1 MNARA
6 AAGGDTGTA
15 ACWWRPPEA
24 TGKPRRLADL
34 AQAGEGPPGIYG
46 VAAMDDR
53 RHRGLSHAGPYLF
66 LKTGRS
72 DYMKEQH
79 RPSLLERIY
88 SWENLLDAYHEA
100 AKEKWYRDDVA
111 AFSANLE
118 ANLISIQNDLMWRT
132 YEVGRYREFY
142 VHEPKKRL
150 IMALGFRDRVVQWAI
165 YLQVNQELDNGMIY
179 HSYGCRVGKGT
190 TRAAERLQY
199 WSTLVDRKPERW
211 HYLKLDVSKY
221 FYRVDHEVLL
231 GILARKYPGEDG
243 FLWLMRRIV
252 CCDHTP
258 FGLPPGVSADEVPP
272 SERLFEVGM
281 PIGNLT
287 SQPLANVCLNELD
300 QYIKHELR
308 AHFYVRYMDDMV
320 LLHPDAKVLNEW
332 RVLIESYLNEV
343 LHLELNG
350 KTTIGLVKRGITF
363 VGCRIYPGYRKPTKA
378 AVKKMKARMR
388 YIAKEYEEGLIDF
401 DVVDATMQSYFGLL
415 GHCAT
420 HGLQKWIEKNIIFK
434 RKDGEPSQEVT
445 TWTTFSQH

>member
-1 MNARA
+1 
-6 AAGGDTGTA
+6 
-15 ACWWRPPEA
+15 
-24 TGKPRRLADL
+24 
-34 AQAGEGPPGIYG
+34 
-46 VAAMDDR
+46 
-53 RHRGLSHAGPYLF
+53 
-66 LKTGRS
+66 
-72 DYMKEQH
+72 MKEPQ

-88 SWENLLDAYHEA
+88 SWENLLNAYHEA
-100 AKEKWYRDDVA
+100 AKEKWYRNDVT

-118 ANLISIQNDLMWRT
+118 ANLISIQNDLMWRS

-199 WSTLVDRKPERW
+199 WSTLVDRKPESW

-287 SQPLANVCLNELD
+287 S
-300 QYIKHELR
+300 
-308 AHFYVRYMDDMV
+308 
-320 LLHPDAKVLNEW
+320 
-332 RVLIESYLNEV
+332 
-343 LHLELNG
+343 
-350 KTTIGLVKRGITF
+350 
-363 VGCRIYPGYRKPTKA
+363 
-378 AVKKMKARMR
+378 
-388 YIAKEYEEGLIDF
+388 
-401 DVVDATMQSYFGLL
+401 
-415 GHCAT
+415 
-420 HGLQKWIEKNIIFK
+420 
-434 RKDGEPSQEVT
+434 
-445 TWTTFSQH
+445 